1 MPFMMGIS
9 QLLAS
14 LDEYD
19 LTFPDLTAFVR
30 LACMAKPFIRQC
42 MTDIRHPPIHPP
54 EVVVSLLAGALGQ
67 DPPTILTC
75 WVAFRQVIWTHGAV
89 LPTDQEIEAF
99 NRHGL
104 VRGIGYHDL
113 YPPTRVCQR
122 PECVNY
128 RDGDEVATLTDVNTF
143 RASLFTLRDGS
154 LPVHSVSTYCRQCH
168 TRYYPNYWTNNTDS
182 TRIYYAGVPSVIQ
195 AARHFY
201 IEAALLELFAAMKVF
216 GWYCRLSLIIIT
228 LTFHSR
234 MSSMNCARVYNYALA
249 QRHALYISN
258 NRRAFDATLPRAFD
272 EEFSWQYTLRM
283 CDTDVLNGFFIYSLL
298 LEKAEHSSCLVLPH
312 DEQQRIR
319 IDVALSERNKEMEG
333 IGQEAYPHA
342 CDLCFI
348 VIGDDDSKLKI
359 QAAVCDGNTIGHPC
373 CAVHD
378 CKVPLMTNRH
388 RFFDGC
394 DEVNASGFR
403 TCANTDHQALEDAYF
418 KPAKALFQLRVR
430 LKRAGVTLPLDSVPS
445 PSDSGSSNPNSADE
459 DLEQLIMRP
468 CGVILARATFFG
480 SEAVSAVN
488 EFAKA
493 VFPTATSTPEYFVF
507 DNNCKLR
514 AHQDAIGDDHFA
526 ATGMP
531 VDVFHFN
538 SKHKETDT
546 YCQQHCNPAAF
557 PELISGG
564 KWRFNTSICEQT
576 NIWLGG
582 YQAILRDMSM
592 IKRRNRYVISESE
605 RRGHSPWMISME
617 TLFGSD

>member
-1 MPFMMGIS
+1 MGIG

-19 LTFPDLTAFVR
+19 LTFPDLMAFVR

-67 DPPTILTC
+67 DPPTILAC
-75 WVAFRQVIWTHGAV
+75 WVAFRQIIWTHGAV

-104 VRGIGYHDL
+104 VRGI
-113 YPPTRVCQR
+113 
-122 PECVNY
+122 
-128 RDGDEVATLTDVNTF
+128 VATLTDVNTF

-168 TRYYPNYWTNNTDS
+168 ARYYPNYWTNNTDS

-201 IEAALLELFAAMKVF
+201 IEAALLELFAATKVF
-216 GWYCRLSLIIIT
+216 GW
-228 LTFHSR
+228 

-249 QRHALYISN
+249 QRHAYISN

-283 CDTDVLNGFFIYSLL
+283 RDTDVLNGFFIYSLL
-298 LEKAEHSSCLVLPH
+298 LEKAEHNSCLVLPH
-312 DEQQRIR
+312 DKQQRIR
-319 IDVALSERNKEMEG
+319 IDVALSEHNKEMEG

-348 VIGDDDSKLKI
+348 VIGDDDSKSKI

-388 RFFDGC
+388 RFCPDHQDLNQRCAVDGC
-394 DEVNASGFR
+394 DELNASGFR
-403 TCANTDHQALEDAYF
+403 TCANADHQALEDAYF
-418 KPAKALFQLRVR
+418 KPAKALFQLRAR

-445 PSDSGSSNPNSADE
+445 PTDSGSSNPNSAEE
-459 DLEQLIMRP
+459 DLEVIVDSECDGKPENGNKHLRARFGRRRTHNEQLIMRP

-493 VFPTATSTPEYFVF
+493 VFPTAASTPEYFVF

-514 AHQDAIGDDHFA
+514 AHQDTIGDDHFA

-546 YCQQHCNPAAF
+546 YCQRHCNPAAF

-576 NIWLGG
+576 NVWLGG
-582 YQAILRDMSM
+582 YQAIVTVTCRLYSFF
-592 IKRRNRYVISESE
+592 SS
-605 RRGHSPWMISME
+605 
-617 TLFGSD
+617 L

>member
-1 MPFMMGIS
+1 
-9 QLLAS
+9 
-14 LDEYD
+14 
-19 LTFPDLTAFVR
+19 
-30 LACMAKPFIRQC
+30 MAKPFIHQC
-42 MTDIRHPPIHPP
+42 MTDICHPPTHPP
-54 EVVVSLLAGALGQ
+54 EVVILLLAGTLGQ
-67 DPPTILTC
+67 DRPTILAC
-75 WVAFRQVIWTHGAV
+75 WVVLRQVIWTHGTV
-89 LPTDQEIEAF
+89 LPTDKEIEAF

-104 VRGIGYHDL
+104 MRGIGYHDL
-113 YPPTRVCQR
+113 YPPTRVCQS
-122 PECVNY
+122 PECTNY
-128 RDGDEVATLTDVNTF
+128 RDGDEVATLTDVNKF

-168 TRYYPNYWTNNTDS
+168 TRYYHNYRIHNADS
-182 TRIYYAGVPSVIQ
+182 TRMYYAGVPSVIQ

-201 IEAALLELFAAMKVF
+201 IEAALLELFAATKVF
-216 GWYCRLSLIIIT
+216 GW
-228 LTFHSR
+228 

-249 QRHALYISN
+249 QRHAYMSN
-258 NRRAFDATLPRAFD
+258 NRRAFDATLAQAFD
-272 EEFSWQYTLRM
+272 KEFSWQYTLRM
-283 CDTDVLNGFFIYSLL
+283 RDTDVLNGFFIHSLL
-298 LEKAEHSSCLVLPH
+298 LEKAEHNSCLVLPH
-312 DEQQRIR
+312 DEQQRTR

-348 VIGDDDSKLKI
+348 VIGDDSKTKI

-373 CAVHD
+373 CTVHD

-388 RFFDGC
+388 RFCPDHQDLNQRCTVNGC
-394 DEVNASGFR
+394 DKLHTSGSR
-403 TCANTDHQALEDAYF
+403 TCGNVDHQALEDAYF

-430 LKRAGVTLPLDSVPS
+430 LKRAGITLPLDS
-445 PSDSGSSNPNSADE
+445 
-459 DLEQLIMRP
+459 LIMRP

-480 SEAVSAVN
+480 SEAVSA
-488 EFAKA
+488 EFAKM
-493 VFPTATSTPEYFVF
+493 VFPTAASTPEFFVF

-557 PELISGG
+557 PELVSGG
-564 KWRFNTSICEQT
+564 KWQFNTSICEQT
-576 NIWLGG
+576 NVWLGG
-582 YQAILRDMSM
+582 YQAILRDMSVHRYNFYLDEM

-605 RRGHSPWMISME
+605 RRGHSPWMISMDA
-617 TLFGSD
+617 LFGSD

>member
-1 MPFMMGIS
+1 MPFMMGIG

-19 LTFPDLTAFVR
+19 LTFPDLMAFVR

-67 DPPTILTC
+67 DPPTILAC
-75 WVAFRQVIWTHGAV
+75 WVAFRQIIWTHGAV

-104 VRGIGYHDL
+104 VHSIGYHDL

-128 RDGDEVATLTDVNTF
+128 RDDDEVATLTDVNTF

-168 TRYYPNYWTNNTDS
+168 ARYYPNYWTNNTDS
-182 TRIYYAGVPSVIQ
+182 TRIYYA
-195 AARHFY
+195 
-201 IEAALLELFAAMKVF
+201 
-216 GWYCRLSLIIIT
+216 
-228 LTFHSR
+228 
-234 MSSMNCARVYNYALA
+234 
-249 QRHALYISN
+249 
-258 NRRAFDATLPRAFD
+258 
-272 EEFSWQYTLRM
+272 
-283 CDTDVLNGFFIYSLL
+283 
-298 LEKAEHSSCLVLPH
+298 EHNSCLVLPH

-348 VIGDDDSKLKI
+348 VIGDNDSKSKI
-359 QAAVCDGNTIGHPC
+359 QAAVCDGNTIRHPC

-388 RFFDGC
+388 RFCPDHQDLNQRCAVDGC
-394 DEVNASGFR
+394 DELNASGFR
-403 TCANTDHQALEDAYF
+403 TCANADHQALEDAYF
-418 KPAKALFQLRVR
+418 KPAKALFQLRAR

-445 PSDSGSSNPNSADE
+445 PTDSGSSNPNSAEE
-459 DLEQLIMRP
+459 DLEVIVDSECDGKPENGNKHLRARFGRRRTHNEQLIMRP

-493 VFPTATSTPEYFVF
+493 VFPTAASTPEYFVF

-546 YCQQHCNPAAF
+546 YCQRHCNPAAF

-576 NIWLGG
+576 NVWLGG
-582 YQAILRDMSM
+582 YQAILRDMSVHRYNFYLDEM

>member
-1 MPFMMGIS
+1 MPFMMGIG

-42 MTDIRHPPIHPP
+42 MTDIRHPTSTLQKSLYPF
-54 EVVVSLLAGALGQ
+54 LLA
-67 DPPTILTC
+67 
-75 WVAFRQVIWTHGAV
+75 HS
-89 LPTDQEIEAF
+89 
-99 NRHGL
+99 
-104 VRGIGYHDL
+104 
-113 YPPTRVCQR
+113 R

-154 LPVHSVSTYCRQCH
+154 LPVHSVSTYCR
-168 TRYYPNYWTNNTDS
+168 RIYYPNYWTNNTDS
-182 TRIYYAGVPSVIQ
+182 THIYYAGVPSVIQ

-201 IEAALLELFAAMKVF
+201 IEAALLELFAATKVF
-216 GWYCRLSLIIIT
+216 GWYCRLSLIIIM

-234 MSSMNCARVYNYALA
+234 MSSMNCAHVYNYALA
-249 QRHALYISN
+249 QRHAYISN

-388 RFFDGC
+388 RFCPDHQDLNQRCAVDGC
-394 DEVNASGFR
+394 DE
-403 TCANTDHQALEDAYF
+403 ALEDAYF
-418 KPAKALFQLRVR
+418 KPAKALFQLRAR

-459 DLEQLIMRP
+459 DLE
-468 CGVILARATFFG
+468 VIVDSECDGKPENGNKHLRARFVRATFFG

-507 DNNCKLR
+507 DNNCKLH

-582 YQAILRDMSM
+582 YQAILRDMSVHRYNFYLDEM